1 MPKPSQD
8 SHYWALPIQGIT
20 RAQEELATQKV
31 RVRYFFYDKY
41 SPTSFPKVCGELLQT
56 PLDGILMAPVLPK
69 PFEAFLKEIPEGTP
83 YVFFDSFISDA
94 RPLTSIGQ
102 DSFQSGVLSAHLMKI
117 LVQDGGAV
125 IAFRVQP
132 ADYHI
137 EERIN
142 GFLSACRQGRMK
154 VHVFDTDGN
163 RGGEARRRSFR
174 KALDQVPDLR
184 GIFVTNATTNQIAAL
199 VKAEGLAGKVHVIGY
214 DPIEENVRW
223 MRDGVI
229 DFLISQQSERQGYE
243 GIRALYRHVVLKMPV
258 PAKIMTQLDIVTREN
273 ADYYRS

>member
-8 SHYWALPIQGIT
+8 SHYWALPIQGIN

-31 RVRYFFYDKY
+31 RVRFFFFDKY
-41 SPTSFPKVCGELLQT
+41 AAGSFAKVSAELLRT

-69 PFEAFLKEIPEGTP
+69 PFEAFLKEVPDRTP
-83 YVFFDSFISDA
+83 YVFFDSFISEA

-102 DSFQSGVLSAHLMKI
+102 DSFQSGVLSAHLMRI
-117 LVQDGGAV
+117 LIQDAGDV

-132 ADYHI
+132 ADFHI

-142 GFLSACRQGRMK
+142 GFLHACRRGRMK
-154 VHVFDTDGN
+154 VHVFDTDGT
-163 RGGEARRRSFR
+163 RVGETMPRSIC
-174 KALDQVPDLR
+174 KAIGKVPDLR

-223 MRDGVI
+223 MREGVI

-243 GIRALYRHVVLKMPV
+243 GVQALYRHVVLKMPV
-258 PAKIMTQLDIVTREN
+258 PGKVMTQLDIVTREN

>member
-8 SHYWALPIQGIT
+8 SRYWALPIQGIN

-31 RVRYFFYDKY
+31 KVRFFFYDKH
-41 SPTSFPKVCGELLQT
+41 SAGSFAKVCAELLRT

-69 PFEAFLKEIPEGTP
+69 PFEAFLKKVPEGTP
-83 YVFFDSFISDA
+83 YVFFDSFISEA

-102 DSFQSGVLSAHLMKI
+102 DPFQSGVLSAHLMRI
-117 LVQDGGAV
+117 LVQDSGDV
-125 IAFRVQP
+125 IAFRVRP
-132 ADYHI
+132 ADDHI

-142 GFLSACRQGRMK
+142 GFLQACRRGRMK
-154 VHVFDTDGN
+154 AHVFDLDGN
-163 RGGEARRRSFR
+163 RGGDARRRAFR
-174 KALDQVPDLR
+174 KAIGRVPRLR

-223 MRDGVI
+223 MREGII
-229 DFLISQQSERQGYE
+229 DFLISQQSGRQGYE
-243 GIRALYRHVVLKMPV
+243 GIQALYRHVVLKMPV
-258 PAKIMTQLDIVTREN
+258 PGKVRTQLDIVTREN
-273 ADYYRS
+273 ADDYRS